1 MKILWFDCET
11 TGLDPK
17 LNDIVTLSM
26 IIDIDGKIVD
36 RLDLKMQPK
45 NWDAISPEALKINGL
60 TIEQLKTFE
69 APSVA
74 HAKIKA
80 FFGKYVDQFKK
91 NKTIDDKLI
100 PAGYN
105 VLFDIQFL
113 AELFVKQGDKY
124 FGAWVDYHKLDI
136 ASIVLFL
143 KMHNV
148 LDIPGFKLV
157 EVAKALGIEFA
168 AHDAAADIET
178 TRTVA
183 LRLLEKI
190 KVIS

>member
-36 RLDLKMQPK
+36 RLDVKMQPK
-45 NWDAISPEALKINGL
+45 NWDAISPEALKVNGL

-91 NKTIDDKLI
+91 NKTMEDKFV

-105 VLFDIQFL
+105 VTFDVQFL
-113 AELFVKQGDKY
+113 AEFFAKQGDKY

-143 KMHNV
+143 KMHKV
-148 LDIPGFKLV
+148 LDIQGFKLV

-190 KVIS
+190 KVLS